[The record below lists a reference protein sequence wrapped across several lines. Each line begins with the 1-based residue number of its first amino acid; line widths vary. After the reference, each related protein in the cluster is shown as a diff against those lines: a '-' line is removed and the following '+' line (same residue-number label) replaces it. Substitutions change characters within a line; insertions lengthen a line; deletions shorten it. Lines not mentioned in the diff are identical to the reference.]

1 MDFPTARAFW
11 LPFDSRKLYE
21 RKLYESKIARALD
34 EAKKKALSDQSSK
47 IDPLHG
53 IQPHDFMTER
63 DDHELYREQLAVAQ
77 REARLAHEKKCL
89 CEQENSLLK
98 ERIKCLEQQLA
109 KKEKQDNNIIL
120 CLVIF
125 LFFVVIILAKLLF

>member
-21 RKLYESKIARALD
+21 KNFARALE

-53 IQPHDFMTER
+53 IQPHDFMTEQE
-63 DDHELYREQLAVAQ
+63 DHELYREQLAVAQ
-77 REARLAHEKKCL
+77 REARIAHEKKCL
-89 CEQENSLLK
+89 YEKENSLLK
-98 ERIKCLEQQLA
+98 DRIQCLEHQLA
-109 KKEKQDNNIIL
+109 KKEKQDNNVIL
-120 CLVIF
+120 CFVIL
-125 LFFVVIILAKLLF
+125 LFIVIIILAKLLF